1 MAGEGARKG
10 ITIARVE
17 RQYIRT
23 RARIIRHE
31 CRRGTKR
38 KLGSSTQRWTC
49 FLMGSSARINI
60 LGGLET
66 TTRTR
71 VRAVGTDVSIWLTS
85 LSLSLFCCLSS
96 YLALSRFILFY
107 LDSPSNHLFL
117 PQDRSRSR
125 TQRSRLSKNSRELRH
140 YLVVGSRL
148 LYLLSNLISTAMA
161 VYFHSNQPTLYVHS
175 SRLEKICNGTVH
187 FPLPLS
193 RVRKFTLDWLIVR
206 FSSTGNSRRP
216 KS

>member
-31 CRRGTKR
+31 CQRGTKR

-71 VRAVGTDVSIWLTS
+71 VRAVGTDVSIWLTALPPPLS
-85 LSLSLFCCLSS
+85 LSLSFAVSLLTS
-96 YLALSRFILFY
+96 L
-107 LDSPSNHLFL
+107 
-117 PQDRSRSR
+117 
-125 TQRSRLSKNSRELRH
+125 
-140 YLVVGSRL
+140 YLV
-148 LYLLSNLISTAMA
+148 
-161 VYFHSNQPTLYVHS
+161 S
-175 SRLEKICNGTVH
+175 S
-187 FPLPLS
+187 
-193 RVRKFTLDWLIVR
+193 
-206 FSSTGNSRRP
+206 SSTSALRAITSSFLRICRGVERNVRDYRKIRASSDIISLSALDYYIYSP
-216 KS
+216 I